1 MRKDDKKYYGKA
13 LRELHHN
20 ETFNNYVPSFILKK
34 ENKDHYLIY
43 AVKKDAPDEMICY
56 PGRMKHE
63 IELDAKDNV
72 SYVFDWSFDINVFL
86 YYLSDSYQIEYMDIH
101 QHYGMW
107 CQISEYRQIGEDI
120 HMEEL
125 NNYIRFCMNNGI
137 NSQSIEKLTGFEV
150 EDIYQMY
157 EEMNFNFKI
166 IAQTEIGNS
175 AIVLAEKIKG
185 DKEYVTWRTTPTRA
199 GGYDIGH
206 YFTDYK
212 SAFKDF
218 KERSHRMLITYL
230 GHTKMR
236 CKPKEYER

>member
-1 MRKDDKKYYGKA
+1 MRNEDKKYYDKA
-13 LRELHHN
+13 VRELQQSKN
-20 ETFNNYVPSFILKK
+20 FRYYVPAFILKK
-34 ENKDHYLIY
+34 NKEDYIIY
-43 AVKKDAPDEMICY
+43 AVKRDSPDEMIY
-56 PGRMKHE
+56 YRGQ
-63 IELDAKDNV
+63 LDQDIQLDRDNIV
-72 SYVFDWSFDINVFL
+72 SNVFDWDFNINNVLDYF
-86 YYLSDSYQIEYMDIH
+86 SQSYQIEFMDIN

-107 CQISEYRQIGEDI
+107 CQIHEYHQIGEDI
-120 HMEEL
+120 HMEGL

-185 DKEYVTWRTTPTRA
+185 DKEYVTWRTTPTSA